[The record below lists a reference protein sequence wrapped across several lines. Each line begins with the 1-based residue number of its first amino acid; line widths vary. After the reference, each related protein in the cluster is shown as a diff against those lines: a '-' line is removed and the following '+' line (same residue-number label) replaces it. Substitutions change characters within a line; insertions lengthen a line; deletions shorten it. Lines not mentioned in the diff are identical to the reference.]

1 MLGNCLKQVYR
12 LFSSLSMLFL
22 GFSLRLEDDM
32 NTVERVKMI
41 CKERKIP
48 LSRLEREC
56 GFSNGYIGQLRKGSI
71 PDDRLLKIANYLG
84 MTVNQLTGVQTDVQT
99 DGYYANED
107 TARAAQQIFDDP
119 YLRIL
124 FDAAQD
130 SRPEDLQMAAD
141 LLRRLKKTNPD
152 G

>member
-1 MLGNCLKQVYR
+1 
-12 LFSSLSMLFL
+12 
-22 GFSLRLEDDM
+22 M

-84 MTVNQLTGVQTDVQT
+84 MTVDQLTGVQTNAQA
-99 DGYYANED
+99 DGYYVNED
-107 TARAAQQIFDDP
+107 TAKSAQQIFEDP

>member
-1 MLGNCLKQVYR
+1 
-12 LFSSLSMLFL
+12 
-22 GFSLRLEDDM
+22 M
-32 NTVERVKMI
+32 NTVERIKMI

-84 MTVNQLTGVQTDVQT
+84 MTVDQLTGVQTDAQPG
-99 DGYYANED
+99 GYYVNED
-107 TARAAQQIFDDP
+107 TAKTAQQIFEDP

>member
-1 MLGNCLKQVYR
+1 MYENYAKIRDSKGLRDSDVSRATGISSGTLSDWKKGRYNLKY
-12 LFSSLSMLFL
+12 
-22 GFSLRLEDDM
+22 D
-32 NTVERVKMI
+32 K
-41 CKERKIP
+41 
-48 LSRLEREC
+48 
-56 GFSNGYIGQLRKGSI
+56 
-71 PDDRLLKIANYLG
+71 LLKIAEFLG
-84 MTVNQLTGVQTDVQT
+84 VTTDQLTGVQTDAQPG
-99 DGYYANED
+99 GYYVNED
-107 TARAAQQIFDDP
+107 TARTAQQIFDDP

>member
-1 MLGNCLKQVYR
+1 MGYDTFEKLCAAKGVTPYRVAKETGVSTSTLSSWKTGRYTPKQEK
-12 LFSSLSMLFL
+12 L
-22 GFSLRLEDDM
+22 
-32 NTVERVKMI
+32 
-41 CKERKIP
+41 
-48 LSRLEREC
+48 
-56 GFSNGYIGQLRKGSI
+56 Q
-71 PDDRLLKIANYLG
+71 KIAEYFG
-84 MTVNQLTGVQTDVQT
+84 VTVDQLTGVQTDVQS
-99 DGYYANED
+99 DGYYVNED
-107 TARAAQQIFDDP
+107 TARTAQQIFEDP

>member
-1 MLGNCLKQVYR
+1 
-12 LFSSLSMLFL
+12 
-22 GFSLRLEDDM
+22 M

-56 GFSNGYIGQLRKGSI
+56 GFSNGYIGQLKKGSI
-71 PDDRLLKIANYLG
+71 PDDRLLKIASYLG
-84 MTVNQLTGVQTDVQT
+84 MTVGQLTGVQTDVQT
-99 DGYYANED
+99 DGYYVNEE
-107 TARAAQQIFDDP
+107 TARTAQQIFDDP

>member
-1 MLGNCLKQVYR
+1 
-12 LFSSLSMLFL
+12 
-22 GFSLRLEDDM
+22 M

-84 MTVNQLTGVQTDVQT
+84 MTVDQLTGVQTDVQT
-99 DGYYANED
+99 DGYYVNED
-107 TARAAQQIFDDP
+107 TARTAQQIFEDP

-152 G
+152 E

>member
-1 MLGNCLKQVYR
+1 MYVNYAKIRDAKGLKDSDVAKATGIR
-12 LFSSLSMLFL
+12 SSVFSDWKRGRYKLKYDKLQRIADFL
-22 GFSLRLEDDM
+22 GVTTD
-32 NTVERVKMI
+32 
-41 CKERKIP
+41 
-48 LSRLEREC
+48 
-56 GFSNGYIGQLRKGSI
+56 QLAGI
-71 PDDRLLKIANYLG
+71 
-84 MTVNQLTGVQTDVQT
+84 QTDVQP
-99 DGYYANED
+99 DGYYVNED
-107 TARAAQQIFDDP
+107 TAMAAQQIFDDP

>member
-1 MLGNCLKQVYR
+1 MYENYAKIRDSKGLKDSDVAKGTGIR
-12 LFSSLSMLFL
+12 SSVFSDWKKGRYKLKYDKLQRIAEFL
-22 GFSLRLEDDM
+22 GVTTD
-32 NTVERVKMI
+32 
-41 CKERKIP
+41 
-48 LSRLEREC
+48 
-56 GFSNGYIGQLRKGSI
+56 
-71 PDDRLLKIANYLG
+71 
-84 MTVNQLTGVQTDVQT
+84 QLTGVQTDVQS
-99 DGYYANED
+99 DGYYVNED
-107 TARAAQQIFDDP
+107 TARTAQQIFDDP

>member
-1 MLGNCLKQVYR
+1 
-12 LFSSLSMLFL
+12 MLFL
-22 GFSLRLEDDM
+22 GFSLKLEDDM

-71 PDDRLLKIANYLG
+71 PDDRLIKIANYLD
-84 MTVNQLTGVQTDVQT
+84 MTVDQLTGVQTDAQPE
-99 DGYYANED
+99 GYYISED
-107 TARAAQQIFDDP
+107 TAKTAQQIFDDP